1 MRSAHSIVLALAL
14 APAAALVPPAGQRL
28 AATVRHAE
36 DDPARA
42 ARRDALM
49 QASERAA
56 ARIEATRNSGE
67 SVPMRPDDMLANVRP
82 AAEQPV
88 DERTYDES
96 TAMRPGDM
104 MRNVRP
110 EEMSYVPTDESG
122 QADYDVG
129 GESGMSTSNMKER
142 FSRAPEGHTPH
153 YNTGEGYFAD
163 LTRDS
168 SDRHWTKNDGKTAG
182 YETITRQLGQR
193 PDQDVQ
199 IDMSD
204 TFLVNQLKVGERYE
218 VKPAW
223 EVYYEKHLEEERE
236 NQGQL
241 PRKAPAPKPKAPSGY
256 AAARAAAGR
265 GEIAV
270 RAAPVAPPVTGV
282 QAVQLAPAPPTPVAA
297 PPAPVAAPPP
307 PVAAAAPP
315 PPAPVAAAPPAP
327 PPAPAPVAAAPPAPP
342 APVAAAPPPPVARDA
357 TGWPINGP
365 PAAGEALAGEDQKVV
380 QGALSGLMHYAG
392 SVQLDNPLPA
402 QVQGQV
408 ADQIKSARDV
418 MVAEAVDAPAAVA
431 APPPVAAPAPAAP
444 APAAPVRPATTEVH
458 LGNRG
463 SSLAADLATLD
474 AAGVAALIAAV
485 GPGFAA
491 AAAAIEEQACDGAF
505 LASLSPEELDETFE
519 DIGVTARLQRRRV
532 AFALGLG
539 K

>member
-1 MRSAHSIVLALAL
+1 MRSAHIILLALAL

-67 SVPMRPDDMLANVRP
+67 SVPMRPNDMLANVRP
-82 AAEQPV
+82 AAEQAP
-88 DERTYDES
+88 DERTYGES
-96 TAMRPGDM
+96 TATRPGDM

-129 GESGMSTSNMKER
+129 GESGMSTSSMKER

-236 NQGQL
+236 NKGQL

-256 AAARAAAGR
+256 AAARA
-265 GEIAV
+265 
-270 RAAPVAPPVTGV
+270 
-282 QAVQLAPAPPTPVAA
+282 
-297 PPAPVAAPPP
+297 
-307 PVAAAAPP
+307 
-315 PPAPVAAAPPAP
+315 
-327 PPAPAPVAAAPPAPP
+327 
-342 APVAAAPPPPVARDA
+342 
-357 TGWPINGP
+357 P
-365 PAAGEALAGEDQKVV
+365 PAAARSR
-380 QGALSGLMHYAG
+380 SG
-392 SVQLDNPLPA
+392 P
-402 QVQGQV
+402 
-408 ADQIKSARDV
+408 
-418 MVAEAVDAPAAVA
+418 
-431 APPPVAAPAPAAP
+431 
-444 APAAPVRPATTEVH
+444 
-458 LGNRG
+458 
-463 SSLAADLATLD
+463 
-474 AAGVAALIAAV
+474 
-485 GPGFAA
+485 
-491 AAAAIEEQACDGAF
+491 
-505 LASLSPEELDETFE
+505 
-519 DIGVTARLQRRRV
+519 RRWPRR
-532 AFALGLG
+532 
-539 K
+539 